1 MRTTIIP
8 AQITTVEDTIAGNL
22 TLTQILLLL
31 APVLV
36 ATGIYAVLPE
46 KMSFSVYKI
55 VLTIFISFVFTILA
69 IRVKGKIV
77 LSWLGILLTYFS
89 RPKFYFFDKNN
100 SYARDEIII
109 RTKTK
114 SASRQAKSK
123 KLENQNT
130 EDLLDFDYQK
140 AIRDTEV
147 NLRFTK
153 KGLLLIK
160 NL

>member
-1 MRTTIIP
+1 MRTTVIP

-31 APVLV
+31 APVLA

-55 VLTIFISFVFTILA
+55 VLTTIISLVFVILS
-69 IRVKGKIV
+69 IRVKGKII
-77 LSWLGILLTYFS
+77 LSWLGVMIVYFS
-89 RPKFYFFDKNN
+89 RPKHYLFDKND
-100 SYARDEIII
+100 SYCREEIVVMSKQKQPHKQIASS
-109 RTKTK
+109 KTK
-114 SASRQAKSK
+114 KS
-123 KLENQNT
+123 NDT
-130 EDLLDFDYQK
+130 EVSNFDYQS
-140 AIRDTEV
+140 AIRDTDV

-160 NL
+160 NI